1 MVHEEEL
8 LDGAARVLAGD
19 HSASMVQIAAG
30 IGTSRATLSRRYAT
44 REALLKAVAVR
55 AIEVVDGC
63 LAPLDLADG
72 DEGADGA
79 AFDAALEELV
89 LALMPAAHLYGFTSR
104 DATVLADPEF
114 RAGVDRQDQ
123 RALAFLALGQ
133 RLGGCAP
140 TCRRTGSGTRS
151 GDCSTRPPKA
161 CATATSPPP
170 DRPPGPDVLPQ
181 RNAARRA
188 ASRRR
193 PRTLNRPAP
202 CTHPERNLMH
212 TPAPAPRR
220 WIVLAILSGSLL
232 LISMDTTIL
241 NVAFPSLVGDLQ
253 PGAVQQLWIID
264 VYALALSGL
273 LVTAGALGDRWGRK
287 RLLMV
292 GFGIFSLASLIAV
305 FSTEAWHVIAA
316 RALLGIGGAAIMPST
331 VSILRTV
338 FTDAKERAF
347 ALAVWAAVFG
357 GGMAFG
363 PVVGG
368 LLVQDHGWH
377 SAFLLNLPV
386 AAVIVAAGL
395 RHLPESR
402 SPRSAGRWDWWG
414 VGQSIVGMLALAG
427 GIKQLGKSGVADPLP
442 WALLL
447 VAVLALTVFV
457 RRQLRLDNPLLQV
470 RLFAKPAFSVAA
482 TAIFLP
488 MVGMGAILFLVT
500 QWFQYGE
507 GYTPLQAGVRL
518 LPAPLALIA
527 ASMVAPSLMQ
537 RFAIR
542 HVLGAGLVVLAAGM
556 ALPWTFQQFTDLG
569 YPAFAAALTVMG
581 AGAGIATTVASV
593 TLVSA
598 APAAEVSSAA
608 AIEETC
614 YELGSAMGVAVL
626 GSTAAALYRGDLPA
640 LDLDGPT
647 AAAVRDSV
655 GEAAHTAER
664 LGGAVGQ
671 ALLDTASHAFTLAIT
686 PAFLMAGGL
695 AVAAAATTWALIPR
709 DLRPT
714 ENH

>member
-1 MVHEEEL
+1 MRTV
-8 LDGAARVLAGD
+8 R
-19 HSASMVQIAAG
+19 
-30 IGTSRATLSRRYAT
+30 TS
-44 REALLKAVAVR
+44 
-55 AIEVVDGC
+55 
-63 LAPLDLADG
+63 
-72 DEGADGA
+72 
-79 AFDAALEELV
+79 
-89 LALMPAAHLYGFTSR
+89 
-104 DATVLADPEF
+104 
-114 RAGVDRQDQ
+114 
-123 RALAFLALGQ
+123 
-133 RLGGCAP
+133 
-140 TCRRTGSGTRS
+140 
-151 GDCSTRPPKA
+151 
-161 CATATSPPP
+161 
-170 DRPPGPDVLPQ
+170 
-181 RNAARRA
+181 
-188 ASRRR
+188 
-193 PRTLNRPAP
+193 
-202 CTHPERNLMH
+202 ERNLMH
-212 TPAPAPRR
+212 TPAQAPHR

-287 RLLMV
+287 RLLV
-292 GFGIFSLASLIAV
+292 AGFGIFSLASLIAV

-338 FTDAKERAF
+338 FTDARERAF

-368 LLVQDHGWH
+368 LLVQDYGWH

-395 RHLPESR
+395 RYLPESR
-402 SPRSAGRWDWWG
+402 SPRSSGRWDWWG
-414 VGQSIVGMLALAG
+414 VGQSVVGMLALAG
-427 GIKQLGKSGVADPLP
+427 GIKQLGKSGIADPLP

-447 VAVLALTVFV
+447 TAVALLSVFV

-507 GYTPLQAGVRL
+507 GYTPLEAGVRL

-527 ASMVAPSLMQ
+527 ASMAAPTLMH

-569 YPAFAAALTVMG
+569 YPAFAGALTVMG
-581 AGAGIATTVASV
+581 LGAGLATTVASV

-626 GSTAAALYRGDLPA
+626 GSTAAALYRGNLPA
-640 LDLDGPT
+640 LELDGPS
-647 AAAVRDSV
+647 AAAVQGSV

-664 LGGAVGQ
+664 IGGAVGQ
-671 ALLDTASHAFTLAIT
+671 ALLDTASHAYTLAIT
-686 PAFLMAGGL
+686 PAFLLAAVL
-695 AVAAAATTWALIPR
+695 AVAAAATTWTLIPR
-709 DLRPT
+709 DLQPT

>member
-1 MVHEEEL
+1 
-8 LDGAARVLAGD
+8 
-19 HSASMVQIAAG
+19 
-30 IGTSRATLSRRYAT
+30 
-44 REALLKAVAVR
+44 
-55 AIEVVDGC
+55 
-63 LAPLDLADG
+63 
-72 DEGADGA
+72 
-79 AFDAALEELV
+79 
-89 LALMPAAHLYGFTSR
+89 
-104 DATVLADPEF
+104 
-114 RAGVDRQDQ
+114 
-123 RALAFLALGQ
+123 
-133 RLGGCAP
+133 
-140 TCRRTGSGTRS
+140 
-151 GDCSTRPPKA
+151 
-161 CATATSPPP
+161 
-170 DRPPGPDVLPQ
+170 
-181 RNAARRA
+181 
-188 ASRRR
+188 
-193 PRTLNRPAP
+193 
-202 CTHPERNLMH
+202 MH
-212 TPAPAPRR
+212 TPAQAPHR

-241 NVAFPSLVGDLQ
+241 NVAFPSLVGDLR

-287 RLLMV
+287 RLLMA

-368 LLVQDHGWH
+368 LLVQDYGWH

-395 RHLPESR
+395 RYLPESR
-402 SPRSAGRWDWWG
+402 SPRGSGSWDWWG

-427 GIKQLGKSGVADPLP
+427 GIKQLGKSGIADPLP

-447 VAVLALTVFV
+447 TAAALLTVFV

-507 GYTPLQAGVRL
+507 GYTPLEAGLRL
-518 LPAPLALIA
+518 LPAPLALIV
-527 ASMVAPSLMQ
+527 ASMVAPSLMH

-542 HVLGAGLVVLAAGM
+542 HVLGAGLVVLAVGM

-581 AGAGIATTVASV
+581 LGAGLATTVASV

-626 GSTAAALYRGDLPA
+626 GSTAAALYRGNLPA
-640 LDLDGPT
+640 LDLDGPST
-647 AAAVRDSV
+647 AAVQGSV

-664 LGGAVGQ
+664 IGGAVGQ
-671 ALLDTASHAFTLAIT
+671 ALLDTASHAYTLAIT
-686 PAFLMAGGL
+686 PAFLLAAVL
-695 AVAAAATTWALIPR
+695 AVAAAATTWTLIPR
-709 DLRPT
+709 DLQPT